1 MDKRHAYYC
10 YQEVVRDTIHLY
22 SVCYQVADNVD
33 EIKKEFIDMYYKI
46 NKKEFIVVRN
56 YIKFFKGKK
65 TFEEKFNNYVSKEK
79 AFTYIRNI
87 KRRLKED
94 AECLNAEFNILWE
107 ETKG

>member
-1 MDKRHAYYC
+1 MDKRHTYSI

-22 SVCYQVADNVD
+22 SVCYQVKDNID
-33 EIKKEFIDMYYKI
+33 EFLKEFIDMYYKF
-46 NKKEFIVVRN
+46 KKNEFVVVRN
-56 YIKFFKGKK
+56 YITFKKGKK
-65 TFEEKFNNYVSKEK
+65 SFKEKINSYESKEK

-87 KRRLKED
+87 KRRLRED